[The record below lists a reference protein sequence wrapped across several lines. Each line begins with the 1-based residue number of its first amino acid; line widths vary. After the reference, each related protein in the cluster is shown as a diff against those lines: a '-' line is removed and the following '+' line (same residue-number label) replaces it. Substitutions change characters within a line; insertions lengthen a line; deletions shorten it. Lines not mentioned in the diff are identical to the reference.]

1 MQEKWETWVQSLD
14 GEDLL
19 KWQPISVF
27 LPGKFHGQRSL
38 AGSTRLQRVG
48 HDWAHMDISVGF
60 QGFWSSGSHMLWTLW
75 KGCSTE
81 TLNEPSPTS
90 SARNQNVYVCV
101 CVCVCVCTHAH
112 LSLKHMKV
120 AFSSFWSF
128 FTLPGGF
135 GLCSGIFLKVCGRAI
150 FLAAALPKFIS
161 SVLSPA
167 ITVYQIL

>member
-48 HDWAHMDISVGF
+48 HDWAHRDISVGF

-101 CVCVCVCTHAH
+101 CVCVHTCTPVPQAH
-112 LSLKHMKV
+112 EGGILKLLEFLHFTWRLWTMLRHFFKRLWQGNLLSCCPAKIYI
-120 AFSSFWSF
+120 FCSQSSNHS
-128 FTLPGGF
+128 
-135 GLCSGIFLKVCGRAI
+135 
-150 FLAAALPKFIS
+150 
-161 SVLSPA
+161 LSNPLEA
-167 ITVYQIL
+167 